1 MQRIDERPLVKAEKP
16 ELVLLDTPEL
26 NAETPAHLL
35 DDDITPT
42 ARLFTRNTGAMPA
55 LSPAEMAG
63 WTLSI
68 DGCVRTPHAWTI
80 AELQREFET
89 VSETAVIECA
99 GNGRAFFPQP
109 AGTVLW
115 RHGAVGCVRWTG
127 VRLGDLLRQCNLL
140 PQAVYTGHHSPDLYL
155 DGSGP
160 AISRGL
166 PIDKALA
173 PETLVAF
180 ALNGEPLPLLHGGP
194 LRLVAPGYPG
204 ASFQKWLTRVD
215 VRDREHD
222 GERMMDG
229 HYRMPRAPLRPG
241 EPFDHAQFEI
251 ITDMPVKSLITAPQD
266 GFCAMANEPLHIRGH
281 AWSGHTPVETVELSF
296 DGGGSWRAAA
306 HGPAPGRFARR
317 RFSFTLAAAARSHR
331 DRRAR
336 HRPGRPRAT
345 VAKRAVESARLFEQ
359 HVPSGAG
366 DNRIAG
372 SLPSFRCAPKGAIPE
387 SITPVFPLQL
397 RQGLWIPA
405 LAPARPE

>member
-1 MQRIDERPLVKAEKP
+1 M
-16 ELVLLDTPEL
+16 
-26 NAETPAHLL
+26 
-35 DDDITPT
+35 
-42 ARLFTRNTGAMPA
+42 
-55 LSPAEMAG
+55 
-63 WTLSI
+63 
-68 DGCVRTPHAWTI
+68 
-80 AELQREFET
+80 
-89 VSETAVIECA
+89 
-99 GNGRAFFPQP
+99 
-109 AGTVLW
+109 LW

-127 VRLGDLLRQCNLL
+127 VRLGDLLRQCELL
-140 PQAVYTGHHSPDLYL
+140 PQAVYTGHHSPDVYL

-180 ALNGEPLPLLHGGP
+180 ALNGEPLPVLHGGP

-229 HYRMPRAPLRPG
+229 HYRMPRAPLRYG

-266 GFCAMANEPLHIRGH
+266 GFSATANEPLHIRGH
-281 AWSGHTPVETVELSF
+281 AWSGHTPVEKVELSF
-296 DGGGSWRAAA
+296 DGGGSWRAASSRPRT
-306 HGPAPGRFARR
+306 GPLRLAAIFVHARR
-317 RFSFTLAAAARSHR
+317 AAARRHR

-336 HRPGRPRAT
+336 HRLERPRAT
-345 VAKRAVESARLFEQ
+345 IGKRAVESARLSEQ

-366 DNRIAG
+366 DIG
-372 SLPSFRCAPKGAIPE
+372 
-387 SITPVFPLQL
+387 
-397 RQGLWIPA
+397 
-405 LAPARPE
+405 